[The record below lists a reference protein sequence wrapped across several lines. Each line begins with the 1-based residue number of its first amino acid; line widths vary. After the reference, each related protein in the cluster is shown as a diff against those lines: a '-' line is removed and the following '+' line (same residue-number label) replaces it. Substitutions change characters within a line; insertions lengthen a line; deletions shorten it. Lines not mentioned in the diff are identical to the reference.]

1 MYRDYFRRASEHG
14 KFKQLAALA
23 NTGSL
28 TAGEWAELRIHLN
41 DCEECRISFQQYLVL
56 SKEGMLHLATHY
68 NHPAE
73 NEVWDDSG
81 VREKLLGRIRGNE
94 DSISSELIAK
104 RPAAKMRLDSTLP
117 QPLKRKIM
125 IGIAIAACLVV
136 AIALGTFRNGNRMND
151 GLKQVQRPVES
162 PLQKETDEKKI
173 PDGLPNPPETGFSQ
187 LQKESLEK
195 EQELGKMRLA
205 LRTLQERADR
215 LADEGNAKD
224 KQLLEVSRERDALN
238 SQLRS
243 TEQSYQ
249 NVQAE
254 LSTAHGQSNKAF
266 QEIESLET
274 QIEEL
279 NAANRDQERKLTDE
293 EQYLASDRDI
303 RELMGARNLYIADVF
318 DVDGA
323 SRTRKL
329 FGRVFYTKGKSLVF
343 YAFDLDSD
351 PGLNNASTLQ
361 AWGQKDTSRGDQGK
375 PMGLGILY
383 KDSEANRRWVMRCD
397 DPIRLAEIDAVFV
410 TIEPRGG
417 SPKPTGK
424 PFLYALLRREAN
436 HP

>member
-1 MYRDYFRRASEHG
+1 MYRDYFRSASEHR

-28 TAGEWAELRIHLN
+28 TAGEWAELRAHLN
-41 DCEECRISFQQYLVL
+41 DCEECRLTYQQYLVIA
-56 SKEGMLHLATHY
+56 KEGMLHLATNY

-73 NEVWDDSG
+73 NEVWDDNG
-81 VREKLLGRIRGNE
+81 VREKLLARVRGNE
-94 DSISSELIAK
+94 EPISSEATAMGS
-104 RPAAKMRLDSTLP
+104 AAKLRRDSTLLRP
-117 QPLKRKIM
+117 MKRKIS
-125 IGIAIAACLVV
+125 IGIALAACLII
-136 AIALGTFRNGNRMND
+136 AIALGPIRNSIRTKD

-162 PLQKETDEKKI
+162 PLQKETAEKKI
-173 PDGLPNPPETGFSQ
+173 PDGLPNPPETAFSQ

-195 EQELGKMRLA
+195 EQELGRMRSA

-215 LADEGNAKD
+215 MAEEGTAKD
-224 KQLLEVSRERDALN
+224 KQLLEVSRERDILN

-254 LSTAHGQSNKAF
+254 LSTLHGESNKAF
-266 QEIESLET
+266 QEIDSLET

-279 NAANRDQERKLTDE
+279 NATNRDQERKITDE

-343 YAFDLDSD
+343 YAFDLDAD

-361 AWGQKDTSRGDQGK
+361 AWGQKDTSRGVQGK

-397 DPIRLAEIDAVFV
+397 DPKRLAEIDAVFV
-410 TIEPRGG
+410 TVEPHGG

-424 PFLYALLRREAN
+424 PFLYALLRREVN

>member
-1 MYRDYFRRASEHG
+1 MYRDYFTSASEHR

-28 TAGEWAELRIHLN
+28 TAGEWAELRAHLN
-41 DCEECRISFQQYLVL
+41 DCEACRLTYQQYLVI

-68 NHPAE
+68 NHPTE
-73 NEVWDDSG
+73 NEIWDDTG
-81 VREKLLGRIRGNE
+81 VREKLLARVRGNE
-94 DSISSELIAK
+94 EPIFSEATAMGSVAK
-104 RPAAKMRLDSTLP
+104 LRLDSTLLRP
-117 QPLKRKIM
+117 MKRKIS
-125 IGIAIAACLVV
+125 IGIALAACVV
-136 AIALGTFRNGNRMND
+136 IATAPGAFRRDARTRNG
-151 GLKQVQRPVES
+151 LQQVQRPVES
-162 PLQKETDEKKI
+162 PFQKETAEKKTQNVLPNLPGTAFSHLQKET
-173 PDGLPNPPETGFSQ
+173 
-187 LQKESLEK
+187 LEK
-195 EQELGKMRLA
+195 EQELGKMRSA

-224 KQLLEVSRERDALN
+224 KQLLEVSRERDSLDT
-238 SQLRS
+238 QLHS

-254 LSTAHGQSNKAF
+254 LSTLHGEHNKAF
-266 QEIESLET
+266 QEIDSLES

-279 NAANRDQERKLTDE
+279 NAANRDQERRLTDE
-293 EQYLASDRDI
+293 EQYLSSDRDI

-383 KDSEANRRWVMRCD
+383 KDSESNRRWVMRCD

-410 TIEPRGG
+410 TVEPHGG
-417 SPKPTGK
+417 SLKPTGK